1 MTSPLSLLS
10 GRQKC
15 HGRFAAIL
23 ALLFAAVLS
32 QAVAAIPLQTP
43 GNFDPLFAG
52 GPGKIANLPIG
63 AGNDQANAVA
73 LQPDG
78 KIVMAGACSTGGPG
92 KDFCLARL
100 NANGSLDASFTGPGA
115 LASGKFMLPMG
126 QADNTAYA
134 LALQPDGKIIVAG
147 ACHSGVNYDFC
158 IARLNPNGS
167 LDSSFG
173 GPGGAGNGLFLLP
186 MGSSHDFATAVS
198 LQPDGKIL
206 LAGSCYNV
214 SDYDFC
220 VARLNVDGT
229 LDATFVGPAGNGNG
243 KFLLPISTVG
253 TKDDFLA
260 AMALQGDGK
269 IVLAGNCVASGN
281 IKQFC
286 VARLNPDGSLDT
298 NFDGP
303 GATPGDGKFLMTMG
317 AINNVATALLVQPD
331 GNIVLT
337 GSCSATAS
345 TIDFCAA
352 RLLPGNGALDLS
364 FIGPAGSGD
373 GRFSFPIGVVL
384 NLLRSAAIQSD
395 GKLILVGECV
405 LTGLYYFCTAR
416 LNGDGS
422 FDSTFDGPS
431 GNANGKMLLSVGTG
445 NNRANAVAIQP
456 DGKIVVVGYCGDCV
470 NDDFCVARLSGGPFG
485 NKSCTMDIDG
495 DGKLQ
500 ALTDGLMI
508 TRVMLG
514 MTGNAVTAGALGV
527 GATRTTWTAIRDYLV
542 TQCGM
547 TVLP

>member
-1 MTSPLSLLS
+1 MTSSPSLLS

-15 HGRFAAIL
+15 HGRFAAIF
-23 ALLFAAVLS
+23 AMLFATILS

-52 GPGKIANLPIG
+52 GLGKIASLSIS
-63 AGNDQANAVA
+63 AGNDHAYAAVA

-78 KIVMAGACSTGGPG
+78 KIVMAGACSN
-92 KDFCLARL
+92 DFCLARL
-100 NANGSLDASFTGPGA
+100 NADGSLDTSFSGPGG
-115 LASGKFMLPMG
+115 LAAGKFMLPMG
-126 QADNTAYA
+126 QSDDIAYA
-134 LALQPDGKIIVAG
+134 LALQPDGKIVVAG
-147 ACHSGVNYDFC
+147 ACNNGVNYDFC
-158 IARLNPNGS
+158 VARLNPNGS
-167 LDSSFG
+167 RDSSFG

-186 MGSSHDFATAVS
+186 MGASDDWATAVS
-198 LQPDGKIL
+198 LQPDGKIV
-206 LAGSCYNV
+206 LAGYCYAV

-243 KFLLPISTVG
+243 KFLLPISTG
-253 TKDDFLA
+253 GSKDDVLT
-260 AMALQGDGK
+260 AMALQGNGK
-269 IVLAGNCVASGN
+269 IVLAGYCVASGN
-281 IKQFC
+281 NNQFC
-286 VARLNPDGSLDT
+286 AARLNADGSLDA

-303 GATPGDGKFLMTMG
+303 GVIPGDGKFLLTMG
-317 AINNVATALLVQPD
+317 GFYNLATALLVQPD

-337 GSCSATAS
+337 GYCAITAS
-345 TIDFCAA
+345 SADFCAA
-352 RLLPGNGALDLS
+352 RLLPGNGALDPS

-373 GRFSFPIGVVL
+373 GRISFPIGL
-384 NLLRSAAIQSD
+384 GNDLSRGTAIQSD
-395 GKLILVGECV
+395 GKLILAGECT
-405 LTGLYYFCTAR
+405 LTGLNYFCTAR

-422 FDSTFDGPS
+422 LDSTFDGPS

-456 DGKIVVVGYCGDCV
+456 DGKIVVVGYCGDSV

-508 TRVMLG
+508 TRAMLG
-514 MTGNAVTAGALGV
+514 MTGNAVITGAVGA

-547 TVLP
+547 AVLP